1 MVLGLGSWEIL
12 LVALALLLFFGPES
26 APQAI
31 RQAGR
36 MQAKLRRFMRE
47 LEETVEREQQEIER
61 AASPSDPTDATDSG
75 QQDRDDTDD
84 ERPG

>member
-47 LEETVEREQQEIER
+47 LEETVEREQQELER
-61 AASPSDPTDATDSG
+61 ATGSS
-75 QQDRDDTDD
+75 DRDGSTESSLEPSEDVED
-84 ERPG
+84 PS